1 MKPTLQ
7 HIKHLHRKFTSAKDV
22 NDLCRK
28 LDISANELKLHSL
41 QPAYHVFHIPKAN
54 GKFRLIED
62 PVSGLKQIQRA
73 VNRHLQ
79 AVYYLHQTEVAYGFI
94 ISVKNQIKKKNIL
107 QNAKQHLHH
116 KYMLKI
122 DLKDFFH
129 QISKKRVYD
138 LFRSRLFG
146 FKDKLAHTLSAVLTY
161 KSRLPMGAPTSPVL
175 SNLCTIDLDTA
186 LDLWAKMHGIT
197 FTRFADDMTFSANNR
212 ITERE
217 LKEITGI
224 CQRHQYELNLKKT
237 VFYDEQQTK
246 KVTGLILNDTV
257 DIEDI
262 FYTELEEDLKRLKH
276 LVEAGI
282 IVRES
287 MDNPLLVKMKQE
299 VKGKINFIGMIEGY
313 QSDEYQRYDKKLY
326 QALHPDDEQL
336 FIRWTHFNYL

>member
-7 HIKHLHRKFTSAKDV
+7 HIKHLQQKFISAKDI

-28 LDISANELKLHSL
+28 LDISVNELRLHSL

-62 PVSGLKQIQRA
+62 PVFTLKQIQRTI
-73 VNRHLQ
+73 NRHLQ

-94 ISVKNQIKKKNIL
+94 ISVKNQIRKKNIL

-129 QISKKRVYD
+129 QISKKQVYD

-161 KSRLPMGAPTSPVL
+161 KSRLPMGAPTSPAL
-175 SNLCTIDLDTA
+175 SNLVSIDLDNA
-186 LDLWAKMHGIT
+186 LNLWAKMNDIT
-197 FTRFADDMTFSANNR
+197 FTRFADDMTFSSNKK
-212 ITERE
+212 
-217 LKEITGI
+217 LKEKHLQEIIDI
-224 CQRHQYELNLKKT
+224 CHQNQFVLNEKKT
-237 VFYDEQQTK
+237 IFYNAEETK
-246 KVTGLILNDTV
+246 KVTGLVLNETV
-257 DIEDI
+257 DIEEM
-262 FYTELEEDLKRLKH
+262 FYTELEADLKRLKH
-276 LVEAGI
+276 LVEAGV

-313 QSDEYQRYDKKLY
+313 QSDEYKHYDKKLY
-326 QALHPDDEQL
+326 DALHPDDEQL